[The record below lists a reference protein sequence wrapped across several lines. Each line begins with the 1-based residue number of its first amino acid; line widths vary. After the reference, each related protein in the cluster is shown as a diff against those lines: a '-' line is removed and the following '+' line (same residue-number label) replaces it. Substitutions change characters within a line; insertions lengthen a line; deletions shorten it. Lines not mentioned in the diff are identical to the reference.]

1 MSSSLQKIAEDL
13 ANDALEVMDA
23 TGNERFFVEV
33 AQMIG
38 ASSQTLEE
46 AFLTEVRVR
55 LAARKAKNFIA
66 THKRA
71 LG

>member
-1 MSSSLQKIAEDL
+1 MSATLQKIAEDL
-13 ANDALEVMDA
+13 ATDALEVMDA

-55 LAARKAKNFIA
+55 LAARKAKDFIA
-66 THKRA
+66 ARKSA
-71 LG
+71 L